1 MVVVLT
7 AKIGNTETGFF
18 GRKKQVHEWISGSLV
33 SIGNRRM
40 KRGTVKTIG
49 LLGGMS
55 WESTANYY
63 RAINEGI
70 NEKLGGLHSARI
82 VLFSVDFAEIEKLQM
97 QGDWDAAGQVLLDAA
112 LKVQAAGA
120 DFLLICTNT
129 MHKLA
134 PQIEAGL
141 HIPLLHIADATAD
154 ALLVPGIRTVGLLGT
169 AFTMEQD
176 FYKGHLGRR
185 GLEVLVPN
193 EADRAVV
200 HQVIYQE
207 LCQGK
212 ILPESKAE
220 FLRIIGSLARAGAE
234 AVILG
239 CTEIGM
245 LVSCEDTQVPLF
257 DTTAIH
263 ARQAVEHAL

>member
-1 MVVVLT
+1 
-7 AKIGNTETGFF
+7 
-18 GRKKQVHEWISGSLV
+18 
-33 SIGNRRM
+33 
-40 KRGTVKTIG
+40 
-49 LLGGMS
+49 MS

-63 RAINEGI
+63 RAINEEVK
-70 NEKLGGLHSARI
+70 EKLGGLHSARI
-82 VLFSVDFAEIEKLQM
+82 VLYSVDFEDIEKLQQ
-97 QGDWDAAGQVLLDAA
+97 QGDWVSAGEILLDAA

-129 MHKLA
+129 MHRVA
-134 PQIEAGL
+134 PQVEAGL
-141 HIPLLHIADATAD
+141 DIPLLHIADATAD

-176 FYKGHLGRR
+176 FYKGRLGRR
-185 GLEVLVPN
+185 GLEVLVPD
-193 EADRAVV
+193 EADRVSV

-220 FLRIIGSLARAGAE
+220 FLRIIAALAQAGAE

-239 CTEIGM
+239 CTEIAM
-245 LVSCEDTQVPLF
+245 LVSHEDTEVLLF

-263 ARQAVEHAL
+263 AHQAVEYALQDQVKVNR

>member
-1 MVVVLT
+1 
-7 AKIGNTETGFF
+7 
-18 GRKKQVHEWISGSLV
+18 
-33 SIGNRRM
+33 
-40 KRGTVKTIG
+40 
-49 LLGGMS
+49 MS

-63 RAINEGI
+63 RAINEEVK
-70 NEKLGGLHSARI
+70 EKLGGLHSARI
-82 VLFSVDFAEIEKLQM
+82 VLYSVDFEDIEKLQQ
-97 QGDWDAAGQVLLDAA
+97 QGDWVSAGEILLDAA

-129 MHKLA
+129 MHRVA
-134 PQIEAGL
+134 PQVEAGL
-141 HIPLLHIADATAD
+141 DIPLLHIADATAD

-176 FYKGHLGRR
+176 FYKGRLGRR
-185 GLEVLVPN
+185 GLEVLVPD
-193 EADRAVV
+193 EADRVSV

-220 FLRIIGSLARAGAE
+220 FLRIIAALAQAGAE

-245 LVSCEDTQVPLF
+245 LVSHEDTEVLLF

-263 ARQAVEHAL
+263 AHQAVEYALQDQVKVNR